1 MKKSVLEY
9 KLPLERFSFIQYLLS
24 TRFSIRYISEML
36 LFSPHLGTLEFCS
49 HFTDEENEA

>member
-1 MKKSVLEY
+1 MKKSVLEC
-9 KLPLERFSFIQYLLS
+9 KLPLERFPFIQYLLS

-36 LFSPHLGTLEFCS
+36 LLSPHLGTLKFCS